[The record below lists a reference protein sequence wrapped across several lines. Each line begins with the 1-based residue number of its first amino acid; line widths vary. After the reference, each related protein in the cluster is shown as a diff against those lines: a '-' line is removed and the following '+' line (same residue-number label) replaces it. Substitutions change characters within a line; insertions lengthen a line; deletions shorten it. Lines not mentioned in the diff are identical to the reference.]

1 MHSNQGSVMKAG
13 PWEPYVV
20 FERQNNARGEEY
32 VPVATFDK
40 DPDAGDITPLF
51 IGNE

>member
-1 MHSNQGSVMKAG
+1 MKAG

-20 FERQNNARGEEY
+20 FERTNGPNGEEY
-32 VPVATFDK
+32 VPVATFDN

-51 IGNE
+51 IGSNK